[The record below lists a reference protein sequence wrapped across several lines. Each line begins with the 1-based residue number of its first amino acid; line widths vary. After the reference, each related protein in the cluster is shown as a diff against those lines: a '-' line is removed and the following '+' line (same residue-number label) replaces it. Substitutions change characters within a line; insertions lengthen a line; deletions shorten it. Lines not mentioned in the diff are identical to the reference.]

1 MRSIVVVVGLIT
13 LAFSVAHANVNCE
26 WRYKCELVLETDPFI
41 CGRWSP
47 ETEEIC
53 PPNVEPSVAGE
64 GDVVS
69 FTPFKI
75 IKAPCN
81 PPYEQTRSGDCRR
94 KFV

>member
-1 MRSIVVVVGLIT
+1 MRRIFVGLLT
-13 LAFSVAHANVNCE
+13 LALAVLLVHGNVNCE

-47 ETEEIC
+47 ETEEVC
-53 PPNVEPSVAGE
+53 PPNVEPSS
-64 GDVVS
+64 GDTEAVS
-69 FTPFKI
+69 FTAFKI

-81 PPYEQTRSGDCRR
+81 APYVQTRTGECRR